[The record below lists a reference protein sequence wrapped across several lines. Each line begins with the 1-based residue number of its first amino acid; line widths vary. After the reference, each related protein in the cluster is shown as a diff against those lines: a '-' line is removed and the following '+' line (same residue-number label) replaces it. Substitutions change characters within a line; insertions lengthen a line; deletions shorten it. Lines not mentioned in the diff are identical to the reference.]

1 MDMTTRPLGTSADA
15 GGSISTRRLF
25 SFLFAT
31 TPTPIARVLH
41 RRGVLGPVQE
51 IRVVGRRTGLERS
64 FFAVVLDADG
74 ASYIGHPNGHRA
86 QWVRNLLCAG
96 SGTVVRSDGSTTV
109 VRATELETG
118 PERKRVID
126 AHLAVQRQPFRTL
139 YERAHDH
146 VVAQGAFFRLEPI
159 DRP

>member
-1 MDMTTRPLGTSADA
+1 MDMTTRPIGSSADA
-15 GGSISTRRLF
+15 QGSIATRRMF
-25 SFLFAT
+25 SLLFAT
-31 TPTPIARVLH
+31 TPTAIARILH

-51 IRVVGRRTGLERS
+51 VRVIGRRTGLERS
-64 FFAVVLDADG
+64 FFAVVLDADD

-96 SGTVVRSDGSTTV
+96 SGTVVRPDGSTTV
-109 VRATELETG
+109 VRATELGAG
-118 PERKRVID
+118 PERTRVID

-139 YERAHDH
+139 YDRAHDH
-146 VVAQGAFFRLEPI
+146 VVATGTFFRLEPI